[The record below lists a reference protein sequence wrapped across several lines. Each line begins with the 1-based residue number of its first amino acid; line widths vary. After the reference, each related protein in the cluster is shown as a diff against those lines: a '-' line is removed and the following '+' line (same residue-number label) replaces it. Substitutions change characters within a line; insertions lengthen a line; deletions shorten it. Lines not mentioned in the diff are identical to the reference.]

1 MLDEENISGINEST
15 LMKVKHLLNKG
26 KTLSKNVWNVVK
38 VEGEETKIAY
48 QILVKLI
55 RSENV
60 SDNEKLFL
68 KKQSVDLVKVLPIIA
83 IQGIPF
89 TVPLTLLLIILGKQI
104 GFDILPK
111 DHRYLLDEELKEKD
125 NQN

>member
-60 SDNEKLFL
+60 FDNEKLFL